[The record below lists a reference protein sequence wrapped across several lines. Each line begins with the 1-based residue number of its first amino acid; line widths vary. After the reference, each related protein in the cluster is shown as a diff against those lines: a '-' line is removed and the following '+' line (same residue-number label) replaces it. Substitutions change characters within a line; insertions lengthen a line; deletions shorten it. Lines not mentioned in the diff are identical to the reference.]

1 VSDFSFDFTA
11 TRSRCG
17 RDGGGGAILKK
28 ATEGGLGFW
37 DVILCCWV
45 PDISDGHGAFGVLK
59 GHTVQ
64 GDCTWV
70 A

>member
-1 VSDFSFDFTA
+1 MWK
-11 TRSRCG
+11 G
-17 RDGGGGAILKK
+17 RGGGAILHKD
-28 ATEGGLGFW
+28 TDGDLGFW